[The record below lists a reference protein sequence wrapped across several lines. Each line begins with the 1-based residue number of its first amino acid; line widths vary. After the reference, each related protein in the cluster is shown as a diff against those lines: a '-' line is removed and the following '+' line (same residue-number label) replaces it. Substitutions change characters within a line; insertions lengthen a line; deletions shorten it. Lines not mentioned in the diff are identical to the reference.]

1 MWTLLF
7 IIFKSASKLFL
18 FQVFYYIVIDYIN
31 SKERKF
37 LILPYIMKNNILKH
51 HLKSKCF

>member
-18 FQVFYYIVIDYIN
+18 VQVFCYIVIDYIN
-31 SKERKF
+31 SKEQKF
-37 LILPYIMKNNILKH
+37 LTLSH
-51 HLKSKCF
+51 EE